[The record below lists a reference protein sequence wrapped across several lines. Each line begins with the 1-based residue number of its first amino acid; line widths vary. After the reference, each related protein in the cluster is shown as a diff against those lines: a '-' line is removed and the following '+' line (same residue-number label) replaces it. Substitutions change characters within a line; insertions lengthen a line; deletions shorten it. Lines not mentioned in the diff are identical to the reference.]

1 VIWRRLSFGS
11 QSEAG
16 SQFVARILTVITTLN
31 VQGQD
36 VLEFL
41 TQVCKASRFG
51 SPMPSLLPKAR
62 PLRGLQEEVY
72 NDHQTYYY
80 AVAIIQI
87 RLFIPFRS

>member
-11 QSEAG
+11 QSERA
-16 SQFVARILTVITTLN
+16 VNLPRILTVITTLN

-51 SPMPSLLPKAR
+51 SPMPSLPQSWALK
-62 PLRGLQEEVY
+62 LQIK
-72 NDHQTYYY
+72 Y
-80 AVAIIQI
+80 ATGN
-87 RLFIPFRS
+87 